1 MLKYMLKLLKRR
13 ELLDKIFIAAILLVI
28 PLYPKFPFINI
39 PRTYVSI
46 RLEDFMMALV
56 GIYLLFL
63 YFGRIRELIK
73 NNIERSILIFFAI
86 GFVSLISGIYV
97 TRTVTPSLG
106 FLNWLRRVEYFL
118 PFFFALSLLRK
129 DIKNNISFV
138 LKLLTLTVSI
148 VFIYGLGQKHFG
160 WPVIAT
166 QNLEVA
172 KGIAQRYNPGS
183 HLNSTFAGHYD
194 LATYLVLVLPILIS
208 TLFLVKGKI
217 TKVVL
222 GLVSLGGLW
231 LIANSLSRIS
241 VVSFMISVTISLI
254 IAKRKK
260 MIPLVLVVSI
270 IMFGLSSSLLGRYT
284 RIFEVAKEKISQT
297 QVSKVVYA
305 QTPSD
310 EEFLLRRKESSPT
323 PTPIPVFED
332 RSTSIRLNVE
342 WPRSIRSLEK
352 NPLLG
357 TGYSS
362 ITLATD
368 SDYLRALGETG
379 LLGFFAFFL
388 IFARIILSFI
398 KGLPLQ
404 KEYKG
409 EELAFMA
416 GVYGAIPGVLLN
428 AVFIDIFEASKFAIV
443 FWLILGMAVVLARSK
458 KNEKIN

>member
-1 MLKYMLKLLKRR
+1 MLKLLKKRD
-13 ELLDKIFIAAILLVI
+13 LLDKVFIAAILLII
-28 PLYPKFPFINI
+28 PLYPKFPFIHI
-39 PRTYVSI
+39 PKTYVSI

-63 YFGRIRELIK
+63 YFKRIRDLVK
-73 NNIERSILIFFAI
+73 NNIERSIVIFFAV
-86 GFVSLISGIYV
+86 GFISLISGIYV
-97 TRTVTPSLG
+97 TKTVNPTLG

-118 PFFFALSLLRK
+118 PFFFALSLIRK
-129 DIKNNISFV
+129 DLKKNISFV
-138 LKLLTLTVSI
+138 IKLLTLTVLI

-166 QNLEVA
+166 QNFEVA

-194 LATYLVLVLPILIS
+194 LATYLILVLPILI
-208 TLFLVKGKI
+208 TTMFVVKGRL

-222 GLVSLGGLW
+222 GLTSLSALW

-241 VVSFMISVTISLI
+241 VVSFIISVTVSLI

-260 MIPLVLVVSI
+260 MIPLVLIVSI
-270 IMFGLSSSLLGRYT
+270 IMFGLSSSLLVRYT
-284 RIFEVAKEKISQT
+284 RIFEVAKEKIGQT
-297 QVSKVVYA
+297 QSLNLVYA

-310 EEFLLRRKESSPT
+310 ENILIRRKGKTPT

-388 IFARIILSFI
+388 IFARVVTSFA
-398 KGLPLQ
+398 GELPLQ
-404 KEYKG
+404 KKYSG
-409 EELAFMA
+409 IELGFMA
-416 GVYGAIPGVLLN
+416 GVYGAITGVLLN
-428 AVFIDIFEASKFAIV
+428 AVFIDIFEASKFAII
-443 FWLILGMAVVLARSK
+443 FWLISGIAVVLSRSK
-458 KNEKIN
+458 TNEKNN